1 MKKIIFTLAILYLS
15 LSNFAATGD
24 TTYVYSHTAT
34 NLNSPPSNDDVWTV
48 FPNTSTNYQ
57 KILMKFTL
65 GCGTP
70 NCSGWDYTVN
80 TYLGKKNGLV
90 DSTIVSIDTTS
101 ADTTWSYSDQV
112 KFIEIGRL
120 ITPYGTYM
128 SNNSNGFNNS
138 WTHPYYYDV
147 TDYAALLKD
156 SVNIRVFY
164 SGWSDA
170 FSAKIEFMM
179 IEGQPTRQVENV
191 REIYNQYVGYPNS
204 AAFENVV
211 SAKTFPISA
220 NVTSAKVSLI
230 ITGHESQGEFDPHG
244 FQLKV
249 NSVLAHSE
257 LFWKAD
263 CGMTAIAPQGG
274 TWIFNRA
281 NWCPGEKVNEFEMD
295 ITPYITSGQNASIDL
310 DLDDFIVQAG
320 EGAGYG
326 ISAHLITYSAQKN
339 NDVAL
344 EQIIAPN
351 NDKNYSRFNP
361 ICTKPIVK
369 IKNTGKLPLTYAEI
383 AYRVK
388 GGETWYYE
396 WTGYLKPFETE
407 IVTLPE
413 FSWNGLDT
421 NDRQFIAI
429 ASWPNNVPDEY
440 ESNNKLVSRFD
451 MTPQLN
457 ESFYVYV
464 KANNQP
470 QESSLLVRYENLDTL
485 LFKNNFVANG
495 ISRDTFQLFDGSYAL
510 DIYDY
515 DNQWEGGDG
524 LSWWLNT
531 QQGWENTGSTSMRK
545 TSNNQV
551 IKNFNGD
558 FGSNIHYEFT
568 VGYPLG
574 YNEPREAPAAPVH
587 TTSINTIIP
596 DYINLNVFPNPAN
609 EKINLSLDAK
619 TKFSGKITMTDI
631 NGRIVNEF
639 QVTPSLEVKHVLD
652 TRSLANGFYT
662 ITFSNNDLQIVKKVT
677 VLH

>member
-48 FPNTSTNYQ
+48 FPNTTINYQ
-57 KILMKFTL
+57 KIIMKFTL

-128 SNNSNGFNNS
+128 ANNSNGFNNS
-138 WTHPYYYDV
+138 WAHPYYYDV

-339 NDVAL
+339 NDVTL
-344 EQIIAPN
+344 EEIIAPN
-351 NDKNYSRFNP
+351 NDKNYSRYNP

-574 YNEPREAPAAPVH
+574 YNEPREAPDAPVH
-587 TTSINTIIP
+587 TTGINTIIP

-662 ITFSNNDLQIVKKVT
+662 ITFSNNVLQIVKKVT

>member
-344 EQIIAPN
+344 EEIIAPN

-662 ITFSNNDLQIVKKVT
+662 ITFSNNVLQIVKKVT

>member
-1 MKKIIFTLAILYLS
+1 MNKFIYTILFLS
-15 LSNFAATGD
+15 LSALIFAATGD
-24 TTYVYSHTAT
+24 TTYVISHSST

-48 FPNTSTNYQ
+48 FPNTPTNYQ
-57 KILMKFTL
+57 KIIMKFTL

-90 DSTIVSIDTTS
+90 DSTIVSIDTLT
-101 ADTTWSYSDQV
+101 ADTSWSYSDQV
-112 KFIEIGRL
+112 KFMEIGRL

-128 SNNSNGFNNS
+128 ANNSNGFNNS

-147 TDYAALLKD
+147 TDYAALLRD
-156 SVNIRVFY
+156 SVNIRVYY

-170 FSAKIEFMM
+170 FSANIEFMM
-179 IEGQPTRQVENV
+179 IEGQPTRTVENI
-191 REIYNQYVGYPNS
+191 REIYNQYASYPNS

-211 SAKTFPISA
+211 NAKTFSIA
-220 NVTSAKVSLI
+220 QNVSSAKVSLI
-230 ITGHESQGEFDPHG
+230 ITGHESQGEFEPHE

-249 NSVLAHSE
+249 NSALAHGE
-257 LFWKAD
+257 LFWKTD

-281 NWCPGEKVNEFEMD
+281 NWCPGEKINEFEMD
-295 ITPYITSGQNASIDL
+295 ITPYITPGQNATIDL
-310 DLDDFIVQAG
+310 DIDDFIVQAG

-326 ISAHLITYSAQKN
+326 ISAHLITYSTEKN

-344 EQIIAPN
+344 EEIIAPN
-351 NDKNYSRFNP
+351 NDKNYLRYNP
-361 ICTKPIVK
+361 ISTKPKVK
-369 IKNTGKLPLTYAEI
+369 IKNAGKLPLTYAEI

-429 ASWPNNVPDEY
+429 ASWPNNVQDEY
-440 ESNNKLVSRFD
+440 VANNQLISRFE

-457 ESFYVYV
+457 ENFYVYV

-470 QESSLLVRYENLDTL
+470 QENALLVRYENLDTL
-485 LFKNNFVANG
+485 LFNNTFIANG
-495 ISRDTFQLFDGSYAL
+495 ISRDTLQLFDGSYAL
-510 DIYDY
+510 DFYDY
-515 DNQWEGGDG
+515 DPQWEGGDG

-531 QQGWENTGSTSMRK
+531 QQGWENAGSISLRK
-545 TSNNQV
+545 VANNQI
-551 IKNFNGD
+551 IKNFNAD

-574 YNEPREAPAAPVH
+574 YNEPREAPTAPVH
-587 TTSINTIIP
+587 TNSIKTISP
-596 DYINLNVFPNPAN
+596 DYVNLNVFPNPAN
-609 EKINLSLDAK
+609 ENLRISISGKNKL
-619 TKFSGKITMTDI
+619 TGKITLTDI
-631 NGRIVNEF
+631 TGKIVHEF
-639 QVTPSLEVKHVLD
+639 LIAQTHEEQLLVNS
-652 TRSLANGFYT
+652 RSLANGLYT
-662 ITFSNNDLQIVKKVT
+662 VTFSNDSYRVTKKIT
-677 VLH
+677 IQH

>member
-1 MKKIIFTLAILYLS
+1 MNKFIYTILFLS
-15 LSNFAATGD
+15 LSALIFAATGD
-24 TTYVYSHTAT
+24 TTYVISHSST

-48 FPNTSTNYQ
+48 FPNTPTNYQ
-57 KILMKFTL
+57 KIIMKFTL

-90 DSTIVSIDTTS
+90 DSTIVSIDTLT
-101 ADTTWSYSDQV
+101 ADTSWSYSDQV
-112 KFIEIGRL
+112 KFMEIGRL

-128 SNNSNGFNNS
+128 ANNSNGFNNS

-147 TDYAALLKD
+147 TDYAALLRD
-156 SVNIRVFY
+156 SVNIRVYY

-170 FSAKIEFMM
+170 FSANIEFMM
-179 IEGQPTRQVENV
+179 IEGQPTRTVENI
-191 REIYNQYVGYPNS
+191 REIYNQYASYPNS

-211 SAKTFPISA
+211 NAKTFSIA
-220 NVTSAKVSLI
+220 QNVSSAKVSLI
-230 ITGHESQGEFDPHG
+230 ITGHESQGEFEPHE

-249 NSVLAHSE
+249 NSALAHGE
-257 LFWKAD
+257 LFWKTD

-281 NWCPGEKVNEFEMD
+281 NWCPGEKINEFEMD
-295 ITPYITSGQNASIDL
+295 ITPYITPGQNATIDL
-310 DLDDFIVQAG
+310 DIDDFIVQAG

-326 ISAHLITYSAQKN
+326 ISAHLITYSTEKN

-344 EQIIAPN
+344 EEIIAPN
-351 NDKNYSRFNP
+351 NDKNYLRYNP
-361 ICTKPIVK
+361 ISTKPKVK
-369 IKNTGKLPLTYAEI
+369 IKNAGKLPLTYAEI

-429 ASWPNNVPDEY
+429 ASWPNNVQDEY
-440 ESNNKLVSRFD
+440 VANNQLISRFE

-457 ESFYVYV
+457 ENFYVYV

-470 QESSLLVRYENLDTL
+470 QENALLVRYENLDTL
-485 LFKNNFVANG
+485 LFNNTFIANG
-495 ISRDTFQLFDGSYAL
+495 ISRDTLQLFDGSYAL
-510 DIYDY
+510 DFYDY
-515 DNQWEGGDG
+515 DPQWEGGDG

-531 QQGWENTGSTSMRK
+531 QQGWENAGSISLRK
-545 TSNNQV
+545 VANNQI
-551 IKNFNGD
+551 IKNFNAD

-574 YNEPREAPAAPVH
+574 YNEPREAPTAPVH
-587 TTSINTIIP
+587 TNSIKTISP
-596 DYINLNVFPNPAN
+596 DYVNLNVFPNPAN
-609 EKINLSLDAK
+609 ENLRISISGKNKL
-619 TKFSGKITMTDI
+619 TGKITLADI
-631 NGRIVNEF
+631 TGKIVHEF
-639 QVTPSLEVKHVLD
+639 LIAQTHEEQLLVNS
-652 TRSLANGFYT
+652 RSLANGLYT
-662 ITFSNNDLQIVKKVT
+662 VTFSNDSYRVTKKIT
-677 VLH
+677 IQH

>member
-662 ITFSNNDLQIVKKVT
+662 ITFSNNVLQIVKKVT

>member
-1 MKKIIFTLAILYLS
+1 MNSRILLLFFS
-15 LSNFAATGD
+15 LFYSFLFASTGD
-24 TTYVYSHTAT
+24 TTIVVSHTVT

-48 FPNTSTNYQ
+48 FPNSTTSYQ
-57 KILMKFTL
+57 KVIMKFTL

-80 TYLGKKNGLV
+80 TYLGKKNGLL
-90 DSTIVSIDTTS
+90 DSTFVSVDNVTG
-101 ADTTWSYSDQV
+101 DTTWSYSDQV
-112 KFIEIGRL
+112 KFLEIGRL

-128 SNNSNGFNNS
+128 ANNSIGFNNS

-147 TDYAALLKD
+147 TDYANLLRD

-170 FSAKIEFMM
+170 FSAKIEFML
-179 IEGQPTRQVENV
+179 IEGLPTREVEQI
-191 REIYNQYVGYPNS
+191 REIYNQYVSYPNS
-204 AAFENVV
+204 AAFENIVN
-211 SAKTFPISA
+211 AKTFPIAA

-249 NSVLAHSE
+249 NNAVVHSE
-257 LFWKAD
+257 LFWKSD

-281 NWCPGEKVNEFEMD
+281 NWCPGEKINEFEMD
-295 ITPYITSGQNASIDL
+295 VTSYITAGQNASIDL
-310 DLDDFIVQAG
+310 DLDDFVVQAG

-326 ISAHLITYSAQKN
+326 ISAHLITYSSQKS

-344 EQIIAPN
+344 EEIIAPN
-351 NDKNYSRFNP
+351 NDKNYSRHNP
-361 ICTKPIVK
+361 ICTKPKVK

-396 WTGYLKPFETE
+396 WTGYLNPFETE
-407 IVTLPE
+407 IVILPE

-429 ASWPNNVPDEY
+429 ASWPNNVPDEF
-440 ESNNKLVSRFD
+440 EANNKLVSQFD

-470 QESSLLVRYENLDTL
+470 QENALLVRYENLDTL
-485 LFKNNFVANG
+485 LLKNSFVANA
-495 ISRDTFQLFDGSYAL
+495 ITRDTLQLFNGSYAI
-510 DIYDY
+510 DFYDY

-524 LSWWLNT
+524 LSWWLNS
-531 QQGWENTGSTSMRK
+531 QQGWENAGSISLRK
-545 TSNNQV
+545 TINNQL

-574 YNEPREAPAAPVH
+574 YNEPRETPVAPVH
-587 TTSINTIIP
+587 TTGLNAIKPYHINF
-596 DYINLNVFPNPAN
+596 NVYPNPAK
-609 EKINLSLDAK
+609 EQLEISLQSKKILE
-619 TKFSGKITMTDI
+619 GKITLSNVLGKIVGEYFIQNTLNENIKVDTKNLS
-631 NGRIVNEF
+631 NGM
-639 QVTPSLEVKHVLD
+639 
-652 TRSLANGFYT
+652 YT
-662 ITFSNNDLQIVKKVT
+662 ISYNNSENRITRKVIIQ
-677 VLH
+677 H

>member
-369 IKNTGKLPLTYAEI
+369 IKNAGKLPLTYAEI

-407 IVTLPE
+407 IVTLHE

-619 TKFSGKITMTDI
+619 TKFSGKIIMTDI